1 MFNIMK
7 KTTIATFAALTL
19 VSVVAAPAF
28 AQQSNFNQQNQVVR
42 QDNNNDQLVG
52 GAIGAVVGGLI
63 GSEVAGRGN
72 GTEGAIVGALVGGVA
87 GAAIA
92 DSGNDRR
99 FNNSRSFSSRG
110 FNRGFNNF
118 SQFGYYDK
126 FGRFVYYD
134 TSLAAAALA
143 SSEQAALSEAEA
155 LAADALSVEAPLVES
170 LLVRNLSNPD
180 AGSKTTR
187 IRRFRGLPV
196 RGPFFIPLRPS

>member
-19 VSVVAAPAF
+19 VSAVSAPAF
-28 AQQSNFNQQNQVVR
+28 AQTSNFNQRNQVIR

-92 DSGNDRR
+92 NNGNNRR
-99 FNNSRSFSSRG
+99 FSNNRSFNRGSSNRSQYG
-110 FNRGFNNF
+110 YYDYNYGYKPYSSYSNRRGFNNRGSF
-118 SQFGYYDK
+118 DSRRSFGGRSS
-126 FGRFVYYD
+126 FGK
-134 TSLAAAALA
+134 TSFQ
-143 SSEQAALSEAEA
+143 S
-155 LAADALSVEAPLVES
+155 
-170 LLVRNLSNPD
+170 
-180 AGSKTTR
+180 
-187 IRRFRGLPV
+187 RRRY
-196 RGPFFIPLRPS
+196 